1 MAVVSSITGNN
12 LLVSAAKSSSIFRR
26 LPWRSTNNKSAGS
39 TTTSSL
45 YNNNL
50 QSHDLTTR
58 GGAAA
63 AASTSTKRL
72 PVKGAASSSSAVRK
86 GGVKKMKKMVKKR
99 VVSPNANN
107 IVKLGPPNQDTMPS
121 IFRIPSEEKYDRYA
135 AALALTE
142 GLRRIRD
149 VDIARAE
156 KVYKQTP
163 RRERGSSQKIT
174 TAAANDDTNSTA
186 TAAAKLPPKQ
196 VLEIA
201 KQQAESSFLLQ
212 STKAVKSL
220 GMTVAQFNQIGR
232 EVLSDPAL
240 KERVSEQ
247 AYLYRIHASA
257 ISLDKVPLLDN
268 NDSENHHQDV
278 LKNHKRHQVQMFARS
293 IQEIEDLRTDQLNQL
308 QSQLRMTQFPPNFD
322 LSDPNVQPLLKDEVR
337 AVCERFPA
345 KAEEI
350 VKRYGLESE
359 EFNKMLEETR
369 GNPIFRW
376 RVMKYVRGVEEERV
390 RRQTKKKGGRK

>member
-1 MAVVSSITGNN
+1 
-12 LLVSAAKSSSIFRR
+12 
-26 LPWRSTNNKSAGS
+26 
-39 TTTSSL
+39 
-45 YNNNL
+45 
-50 QSHDLTTR
+50 
-58 GGAAA
+58 
-63 AASTSTKRL
+63 
-72 PVKGAASSSSAVRK
+72 
-86 GGVKKMKKMVKKR
+86 MKKMVKKR
-99 VVSPNANN
+99 VVPNNN
-107 IVKLGPPNQDTMPS
+107 NAAKLSSSSSVGGPNKDTMPS
-121 IFRIPSEEKYDRYA
+121 IFRFPSEEKYDRYA
-135 AALALTE
+135 AALAITE

-149 VDIARAE
+149 ADVSRAE
-156 KVYKQTP
+156 KIYKKTRRQGRSNHNTP
-163 RRERGSSQKIT
+163 KT
-174 TAAANDDTNSTA
+174 TTVDDDNNYSNSTA
-186 TAAAKLPPKQ
+186 AVVAAQPEPLLPKEI
-196 VLEIA
+196 LEIS
-201 KQQAESSFLLQ
+201 KQLAESAFLLQ

-257 ISLDKVPLLDN
+257 MSLDKVPLLNNGD
-268 NDSENHHQDV
+268 NDSNDNENQDV

-322 LSDPNVQPLLKDEVR
+322 LSDPNVQPLLRDEVR

-376 RVMKYVRGVEEERV
+376 RVMKYVRGAEEER
-390 RRQTKKKGGRK
+390 KKKKERKMKK